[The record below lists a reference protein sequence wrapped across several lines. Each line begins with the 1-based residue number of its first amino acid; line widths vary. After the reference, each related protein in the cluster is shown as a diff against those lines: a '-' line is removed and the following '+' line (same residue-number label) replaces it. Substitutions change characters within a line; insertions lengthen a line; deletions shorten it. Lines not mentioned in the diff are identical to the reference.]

1 MEQLTIQSLGF
12 LVGFREDIK
21 IIIIVIVIV
30 IVIIIIIIIIIV
42 IIIVILAF
50 PDARCESRQT
60 SGSCRDM
67 FDILRVFI
75 YIYIYTH
82 THSVYVYVYY
92 TYNITTRNS

>member
-30 IVIIIIIIIIIV
+30 IVIIIIIIIIIIV

-75 YIYIYTH
+75 YISIYTH
-82 THSVYVYVYY
+82 T
-92 TYNITTRNS
+92 

>member
-30 IVIIIIIIIIIV
+30 IVIIIIIIIIIIV

-75 YIYIYTH
+75 YIYIH
-82 THSVYVYVYY
+82 THIVCMYMYIIH
-92 TYNITTRNS
+92 TI

>member
-12 LVGFREDIK
+12 LVWFREDIK

-30 IVIIIIIIIIIV
+30 IVIIIIIIV

-75 YIYIYTH
+75 YISIYTH
-82 THSVYVYVYY
+82 T
-92 TYNITTRNS
+92 

>member
-30 IVIIIIIIIIIV
+30 IVIIIIIIIIV

-75 YIYIYTH
+75 YISIYTH
-82 THSVYVYVYY
+82 T
-92 TYNITTRNS
+92 